1 MTDILSKVQLY
12 LDKVAK
18 EPVKISDKMVEEFGE
33 ACKSALRKQFSEERR
48 KEFKPR
54 MSNICLLYTSPSPRD
69 RTRSRM
75 PSSA

>member
-12 LDKVAK
+12 LDKASK
-18 EPVKISDKMVEEFGE
+18 EPVEISDKLVEEFGE

-54 MSNICLLYTSPSPRD
+54 M
-69 RTRSRM
+69 
-75 PSSA
+75 

>member
-54 MSNICLLYTSPSPRD
+54 MSNIGRPLC
-69 RTRSRM
+69 
-75 PSSA
+75 